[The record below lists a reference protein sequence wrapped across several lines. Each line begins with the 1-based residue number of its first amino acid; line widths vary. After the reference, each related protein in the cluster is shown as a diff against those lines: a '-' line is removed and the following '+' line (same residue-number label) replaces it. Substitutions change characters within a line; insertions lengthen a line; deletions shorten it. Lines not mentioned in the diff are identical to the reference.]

1 MMRKVLVATT
11 FLVLSAPVFA
21 QDTPSPAAEKAQDM
35 ADKLN
40 DPVMQA
46 ALAGGMEAM
55 VDSVLDMRVDGI
67 AKAMEP
73 LTGKSSHMRGKTVR
87 DMAARDDPHFDERVH
102 DSTRSMVSG
111 AGAMAGGLAAAMP
124 ELEAAMRKMGDAMD
138 RARAR
143 MPQRD

>member
-1 MMRKVLVATT
+1 MRILLATAALVI
-11 FLVLSAPVFA
+11 SAPAFA
-21 QDTPSPAAEKAQDM
+21 QEAPSAATQKAEAL

-55 VDSVLDMRVDGI
+55 VQSVLDMRVDGI

-73 LTGKSSHMRGKTVR
+73 ITGKPSNMRGKTVR
-87 DMAARDDPHFDERVH
+87 DLASRDDPHFDARVH
-102 DSTRSMVSG
+102 DTSRRAVAG

-124 ELEAAMRKMGDAMD
+124 ELEAAMRKMGDAME
-138 RARAR
+138 RVRER
-143 MPQRD
+143 MPDTQ